1 MMARIEAQELVP
13 WQQRFM
19 VLLPT
24 ILNYVLPAFR
34 RLRPEAKG
42 EAVQEA
48 VACTYLAYARL
59 VERGKESLAF
69 ATVLADHA
77 IKQTRIGR
85 LVGGHINSND
95 ISSVYGQRRRQLR
108 LARLDRFDAREGGW
122 QEVIIEDQRTPI
134 PDKVAFRCDF
144 PAWLD
149 SFSSRDRK
157 IAEALA
163 DGRSTTEVAKRFGI
177 TLGRVSQ
184 LRRKFEKSWLEFH
197 GEEEEKEQMELLQAA

>member
-34 RLRPEAKG
+34 RLRPEAKQ

-48 VACTYLAYARL
+48 IACTYLAYARL
-59 VERGKESLAF
+59 VERGKENLAF
-69 ATVLADHA
+69 ATILADHA
-77 IKQTRIGR
+77 IKQTRVGR
-85 LVGGHINSND
+85 QVGGHLNIND
-95 ISSVYGQRRRQLR
+95 ISSVYGQRRRQIR

-122 QEVIIEDQRTPI
+122 QEVIIEDEKTRI

-149 SFSSRDRK
+149 TFSSRDRE

-163 DGRSTTEVAKRFGI
+163 DGDCTAEVVKKFGLS
-177 TLGRVSQ
+177 LGRVSQ

-197 GEEEEKEQMELLQAA
+197 GEEEPISLHPAA

>member
-1 MMARIEAQELVP
+1 MMARIEAQELIP

-24 ILNYVLPAFR
+24 ILSNITPAFR
-34 RLRPEAKG
+34 RLRPEAK
-42 EAVQEA
+42 QEA
-48 VACTYLAYARL
+48 VAESVAAAFSAYAQL
-59 VERGKESLAF
+59 VARGKEHLAF
-69 ATVLADHA
+69 ATVLAGHA
-77 IKQTRIGR
+77 VKQTCAGR
-85 LVGGHINSND
+85 QVGGHLNSND
-95 ISSVYGQRRRQLR
+95 ISSIYGQRRRQLR
-108 LARLDRFDAREGGW
+108 LARLDRFDSSEGGW
-122 QEVIIEDQRTPI
+122 KEVLIEDQRTPI

-144 PAWLD
+144 PVWLD

-163 DGRSTTEVAKRFGI
+163 EGGSTSEVARRFGI

-197 GEEEEKEQMELLQAA
+197 GEEEQVELLAAA